1 MKSTTPIVGYNS
13 GDYFYANPEYCSKTC
28 SSNYCQYTSKDGIDN
43 NGNYSNK
50 TPETTYTGT
59 ENSINNTN
67 ACSANEYYAKKI
79 KSTTNETN
87 TTETKYKI
95 AVEAY
100 NRELITTV
108 NYILGVSVLFG
119 YIYVNNL
126 LLPS

>member
-28 SSNYCQYTSKDGIDN
+28 SSNYCQYTTST
-43 NGNYSNK
+43 SNSYDSSTK
-50 TPETTYTGT
+50 ESSYTGT
-59 ENSINNTN
+59 GNIDNTN
-67 ACSANEYYAKKI
+67 ACTANEYYATQI
-79 KSTTNETN
+79 EATTDASN

-108 NYILGVSVLFG
+108 NYILGVGVLFG

-126 LLPS
+126 LLP

>member
-1 MKSTTPIVGYNS
+1 MSQTE
-13 GDYFYANPEYCSKTC
+13 D
-28 SSNYCQYTSKDGIDN
+28 
-43 NGNYSNK
+43 
-50 TPETTYTGT
+50 TYTGT
-59 ENSINNTN
+59 GVINNTN
-67 ACSANEYYAKKI
+67 ACTANEYYAKKI
-79 KSTTNETN
+79 NTTTNESN
-87 TTETKYKI
+87 ITETKYKI